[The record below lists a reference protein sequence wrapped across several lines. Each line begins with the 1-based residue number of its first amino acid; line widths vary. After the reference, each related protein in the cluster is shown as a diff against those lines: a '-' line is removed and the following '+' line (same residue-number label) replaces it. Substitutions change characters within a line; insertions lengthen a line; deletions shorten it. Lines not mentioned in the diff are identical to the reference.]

1 MDGDQFV
8 INGQKVWTSHADKS
22 DWIFCLVRTAP
33 DAKKQEGISFVIF
46 DMHTPGVS
54 VRPIQ
59 LISGASPF
67 CETFLTDV
75 RVPCDQMIGP
85 LHQGWTVAKSLLRHE
100 RTMVGEALAGGG
112 SRPPVL
118 QDYTLSAHAKE
129 RLGLNNGRLADAVL
143 RDDVARNEMEYAL
156 FQHTLKRIRDKAA
169 AGASPGLESSI
180 VKVFGTE
187 MNQRR
192 WDLAMRIAGNQGL
205 GWEGDGFSEKEYAI
219 TRQWLRSRGNSIEG
233 GTSEIQRNIIATRV
247 LGLPRGPR

>member
-1 MDGDQFV
+1 MDGDHFV

-46 DMHTPGVS
+46 DMRTPGVS

-75 RVPCDQMIGP
+75 RVPADQMVGP

-112 SRPPVL
+112 SRPAVL
-118 QDYTLSAHAKE
+118 QGYTLSAHAKVHVGME
-129 RLGLNNGRLADAVL
+129 GDRLADAVL
-143 RDDVARNEMEYAL
+143 RDDIARNEMDYAL
-156 FQHTLKRIRDKAA
+156 FQHTLKRIRDKTIS
-169 AGASPGLESSI
+169 GESPGLESSI

-192 WDLAMRIAGNQGL
+192 WDLAMRISGNEGL
-205 GWEGDGFSEKEYAI
+205 GWEAEGFSEKEIAI